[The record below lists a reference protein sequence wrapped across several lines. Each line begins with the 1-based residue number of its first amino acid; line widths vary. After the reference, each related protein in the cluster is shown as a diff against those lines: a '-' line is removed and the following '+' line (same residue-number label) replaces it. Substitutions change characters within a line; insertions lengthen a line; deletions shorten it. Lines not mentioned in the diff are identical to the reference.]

1 MNDQYDNISVEP
13 LSGSIGAEIKGVYI
27 SESPNK
33 NVISEIRRAFL
44 NHNVIVLRDQNI
56 TSDQYMDFAEKF
68 GEPSEYPFIQG
79 LPGYPYI
86 NPIIKLEDE
95 TVNFGGTWHTDT
107 AYLNEPPLGTMLLA
121 KQVPPIG
128 GDTIF
133 ANLYS
138 AYEGLSNGLKEVL
151 SGMYAIH
158 SSLKADAS
166 KTREDRIKD
175 NGRQDAG
182 EFQSSHPVVRTHPET
197 KKKALYINL
206 GHTVR
211 FDGWTE
217 EESKPLLQYLYEHCV
232 KPEFTCRIKWEAGS
246 LVFWDNRCSLHNPIN
261 DYHGYRRVMHR
272 ITLKGDTPL

>member
-1 MNDQYDNISVEP
+1 MNEQYDNISVEP

-33 NVISEIRRAFL
+33 HVISEIRRAFL

-175 NGRQDAG
+175 NGKQDAG

-232 KPEFTCRIKWEAGS
+232 KPEFTCRIKWESGS